1 MAAAAGFAHSTPE
14 NYYYDAAAMDWH
26 GWMLVGE
33 FADKP
38 EDNDP
43 AEMEYIKVAVDQFDR
58 LNDDGESATLLE
70 GH

>member
-1 MAAAAGFAHSTPE
+1 
-14 NYYYDAAAMDWH
+14 
-26 GWMLVGE
+26 MLVGE

-38 EDNDP
+38 ENNDP

-58 LNDDGESATLLE
+58 LNSDEDSATLLE

>member
-1 MAAAAGFAHSTPE
+1 
-14 NYYYDAAAMDWH
+14 MDWH

-33 FADKP
+33 FADTP
-38 EDNDP
+38 EENDP

-58 LNDDGESATLLE
+58 LNMDDDRATLLE